1 MNNQKTDNSASTEFN
16 TAALPLMDYLY
27 GRAMKLTRNTND
39 ADDLVQET
47 YMLAMRK
54 SHMFEQ
60 GTNLKA
66 WLSRMQFNLFIT
78 QYRRRIK
85 RPDGASIAGMEEAVV
100 DKRSAVEGPNF
111 NRMNPAEVASH
122 EKFRGELPRELR
134 EGLDGLDERYRD
146 AFLMNVIS
154 EHTYKDIAEKLEVPL
169 GTVMSRISRAK
180 TYLRKQVEDSQLRV
194 A

>member
-1 MNNQKTDNSASTEFN
+1 MNNQKTENSTSKKFN
-16 TAALPLMDYLY
+16 TVALPLMDYLY
-27 GRAMKLTRNTND
+27 ARAMKLTRNTND

-54 SHMFEQ
+54 SHLFEQ

-66 WLSRMQFNLFIT
+66 WLSRLQFNLFIT
-78 QYRRRIK
+78 QYRRNKK

-100 DKRSAVEGPNF
+100 DNRSAFEGPNF
-111 NRMNPAEVASH
+111 SRMNPQEVASH
-122 EKFRGELPRELR
+122 EKFRDELPRELR

-180 TYLRKQVEDSQLRV
+180 THLRKQMEDSQLRV